1 MRTCHLGP
9 QPIRRMLVLWSIL
22 ILGLLSE
29 FNLSCGAEAPSP
41 HLDGVTDLSGKE
53 RNPFTNPEHKT
64 RATVLIFVSIDCPIS
79 NRYAPEI
86 QRLQARFAKEGVTFW
101 LVQPDTE
108 VPVAK
113 TREYL
118 KEFGYSMEL
127 LRDSKRALVKLAGAT
142 VTPEAAVFAPGG
154 KLVYRGRIDNRYV
167 AFGKS
172 RPVPTERDL
181 EETLEALLAGKPI
194 AKSSA
199 PAIGCHIPQ

>member
-1 MRTCHLGP
+1 MRTFHLGL
-9 QPIRRMLVLWSIL
+9 QPIRRMLVLWSFL

-29 FNLSCGAEAPSP
+29 FNLSCGAEALSP

-86 QRLQARFAKEGVTFW
+86 QRLQARFAKEGVAFW

-172 RPVPTERDL
+172 RPAPTERDL